1 MKTIDK
7 IMNKITGCFGL
18 VSALC
23 LLGVVIMVTADV
35 IMRKF
40 GSSVKGAYEITERM
54 LMVFV
59 FAGLSYTETKKGH
72 IYVTMLIATFP
83 RAIRFLVFGLMQLG
97 STVVCGCA
105 AYAAYA
111 QTLVSLKSGTCTTVL
126 MIKLYPFYA
135 VECVCL
141 VVFALSLL
149 WACIR
154 SFRAIGN
161 EELSAEI
168 QSSWS

>member
-7 IMNKITGCFGL
+7 IMNKLTGCFGI

-23 LLGVVIMVTADV
+23 LLGVIIMVTVDV
-35 IMRKF
+35 VMRKF
-40 GSSVKGAYEITERM
+40 GGNVKGAYEITERL
-54 LMVFV
+54 LMILVFS
-59 FAGLSYTETKKGH
+59 GLSYTETQKGH
-72 IYVTMLIATFP
+72 IYVTMLIAAFP
-83 RAIRFLVFGLMQLG
+83 KTIRFLVFGLMQLG
-97 STVVCGCA
+97 SAIVCGCA
-105 AYAAYA
+105 TYAAYA

-135 VECVCL
+135 VECICL
-141 VVFALSLL
+141 AVFSITLL

-161 EELSAEI
+161 DELSAEI